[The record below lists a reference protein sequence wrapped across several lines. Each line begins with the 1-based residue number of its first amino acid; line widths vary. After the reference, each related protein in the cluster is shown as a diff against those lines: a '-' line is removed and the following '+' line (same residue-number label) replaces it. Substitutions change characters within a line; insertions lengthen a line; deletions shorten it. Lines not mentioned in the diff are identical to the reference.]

1 MTNTRLTLSLFLILI
16 LTACAAPA
24 TSAPTQTSTPE
35 AIEAT
40 ATIDNSTP
48 TLTVTPD
55 AAMGNVQGSITWL
68 PSGTTETPPVPEVTF
83 QLDRHNGDYLKYKS
97 RSEANGQYVFANIE
111 PGEYGV
117 GIYLNLRLSERI
129 CDAPEFT
136 SSMDLKWEHY
146 STWNKVDVWY
156 DVIFSDVDITV
167 KPGETLT
174 IDFQLKCP

>member
-1 MTNTRLTLSLFLILI
+1 MTNIRFTLSLFLILI

-24 TSAPTQTSTPE
+24 TPAPTQTSTPE

-55 AAMGNVQGSITWL
+55 AAMGSVEGTITWL
-68 PSGTTETPPVPEVTF
+68 PADTNETLPVPEVTF
-83 QLDRHNGDYLKYKS
+83 QLDRHNGEYLKYKV
-97 RSEANGQYVFANIE
+97 RSEANGHYVFANIE
-111 PGEYGV
+111 PGDYGV
-117 GIYLNLRLSERI
+117 GMYLNLRLGERK
-129 CDAPEFT
+129 CPAPEFT

-146 STWNKVDVWY
+146 STWSKVDVWY

-167 KPGETLT
+167 KPGETIT
-174 IDFQLKCP
+174 IDYQLKCP

>member
-1 MTNTRLTLSLFLILI
+1 MTMTSFRFTLCLVLILF

-24 TSAPTQTSTPE
+24 APAPTQTSTPE

-55 AAMGNVQGSITWL
+55 AAMGSVQGSIIWL
-68 PSGTTETPPVPEVTF
+68 PSDLPVPEVTF
-83 QLDRHNGDYLKYKS
+83 QLDRHNGDYLKYKV

-129 CDAPEFT
+129 CDAPEFS

-167 KPGETLT
+167 ALGETLT
-174 IDFQLKCP
+174 INFQLNCP

>member
-1 MTNTRLTLSLFLILI
+1 MTTFRFTLCLVLILF

-24 TSAPTQTSTPE
+24 APAPMQTSIPE

-55 AAMGNVQGSITWL
+55 AAMGSVQGSITWL
-68 PSGTTETPPVPEVTF
+68 PSDLPVPEVTF
-83 QLDRHNGDYLKYKS
+83 QLDRHNGDYLKYKV

-129 CDAPEFT
+129 CDAPEFA

-156 DVIFSDVDITV
+156 DVIFSDMDITV
-167 KPGETLT
+167 TPGETLT
-174 IDFQLKCP
+174 IDFQLNCP